1 MNSLKDLDKKIQE
14 LKHDSENSLIV
25 VEGIKDKSALNNLGI
40 ENIITLKGPL
50 YEEIDKISEKTK
62 EVILLV
68 DLDKEG
74 KKLYHTLKIGLENNG
89 IKINDKFRNFLFKT
103 NLRNIEGLVTYQCYV
118 RFQPKGKKSKIIITE
133 FKFI

>member
-1 MNSLKDLDKKIQE
+1 MNSLKELDKKIQE
-14 LKHDSENSLIV
+14 LKQDSETSLVI
-25 VEGIKDKSALNNLGI
+25 VEGIKDKSALNSLGI

-50 YEEIDKISEKTK
+50 YEEIEKISEKTK

-74 KKLYHTLKIGLENNG
+74 KKLYHTLKIGLESKG

-103 NLRNIEGLVTYQCYV
+103 SLRNIEGLVAYY
-118 RFQPKGKKSKIIITE
+118 SKLIPA
-133 FKFI
+133 